1 MQEVGKAFCEAIVD
15 MFDPDQSKLKA
26 CVKYLE
32 SIMPSS
38 DIASGYFK
46 PPEDSGG
53 ESDSDDKEVRKRN
66 KTPTTPNN
74 DNNQLK
80 NNSKLANNSRSN
92 VISVPTNIP
101 KKDRSDRKRNESQG
115 LEKKATRLLTSDN
128 DKKTKRK

>member
-1 MQEVGKAFCEAIVD
+1 
-15 MFDPDQSKLKA
+15 
-26 CVKYLE
+26 
-32 SIMPSS
+32 MPSS
-38 DIASGYFK
+38 EIASGYFK

-92 VISVPTNIP
+92 VISVPNNIP